1 MNKHR
6 LFYLIFVIV
15 CTVLMFS
22 YRSKLTSVLFLFSL
36 LMPILSLLLGF
47 AASKLIKAKMEYRVL
62 YAEKMEAF
70 TVSLK
75 LTNRFIIPIAPAGTI
90 GYFPLRSTSLFEYQ
104 NILMSISPFST
115 VNINFS
121 TPIKL
126 RGVYD
131 CGIEKIETYDFLR
144 LFKFTRKIE
153 QYEKIV
159 ILPRKHIISPVRD
172 ISSSDSETESVN
184 NFSFEKNSFTN
195 IREYIP
201 GDPVKH
207 IHWKMS
213 AKQDKLMVKQ
223 FEQSIGGTAIAI
235 ADLNEYS
242 PFDEENAE
250 KSDCII
256 ETLIAIN
263 MMLINERQSCLNLW
277 YSPLTKTC
285 EQRLVKNNDDF
296 SLFYNTMSIL
306 PRQQDTF
313 LPENLVK
320 SIGEVPTD
328 SGSVYFITSQLR
340 NDFISIISG
349 IELFRNK
356 KIRILFV
363 ESDELSE
370 EQKSLIE
377 AISSAPGTELWRI
390 DRNNLVSSLGHAI
403 ELYRNK

>member
-6 LFYLIFVIV
+6 LFYLIFIIV
-15 CTVLMFS
+15 STTMMLA
-22 YRSKLTSVLFLFSL
+22 YNSKLTSVLFLFAIF
-36 LMPILSLLLGF
+36 MPVLSFLLGF
-47 AASKLIKAKMEYRVL
+47 TASRLIKAKMEYRVL

-75 LTNRFIIPIAPAGTI
+75 LTNRFITPVTPAGII

-115 VNINFS
+115 VNINFN

-144 LFKFTRKIE
+144 LFRFTRKIE
-153 QYEKIV
+153 KYEQIV
-159 ILPRKHIISPVRD
+159 ILPRKRVINPVRD
-172 ISSSDSETESVN
+172 ISSSDSEAESIN
-184 NFSFEKNSFTN
+184 NFSFEKNNFTS

-213 AKQDKLMVKQ
+213 AKQDKFMVKQ
-223 FEQSIGGTAIAI
+223 FEQSTGGTSIII

-242 PFDEENAE
+242 PIDEENAE
-250 KSDCII
+250 NSDCII

-277 YSPLTKTC
+277 YSPPTATC
-285 EQRLVKNNDDF
+285 EQRLVQSEEDF
-296 SLFYNTMSIL
+296 SLLYNTLSVL
-306 PRQQDTF
+306 PRQTETY
-313 LPENLVK
+313 LPELLVK
-320 SIGEVPTD
+320 SIGEIPTD
-328 SGSVYFITSQLR
+328 AGVVYFITSQLR
-340 NDFISIISG
+340 SDFINVAGSS
-349 IELFRNK
+349 ELFRNK
-356 KIRILFV
+356 KLRILLV
-363 ESDELSE
+363 DSEDVSE
-370 EQKSLIE
+370 EQKILAE
-377 AISSAPGTELWRI
+377 AVSSASNTELWRI
-390 DRNNLVSSLGHAI
+390 DKTNFVASLNQAI
-403 ELYRNK
+403 ELYKNK

>member
-296 SLFYNTMSIL
+296 SLFYNAMSIL

>member
-285 EQRLVKNNDDF
+285 EQRLVKNNEDF
-296 SLFYNTMSIL
+296 SLFYNAMSIL

-320 SIGEVPTD
+320 SIGEAPTD

-370 EQKSLIE
+370 EQKSLVE